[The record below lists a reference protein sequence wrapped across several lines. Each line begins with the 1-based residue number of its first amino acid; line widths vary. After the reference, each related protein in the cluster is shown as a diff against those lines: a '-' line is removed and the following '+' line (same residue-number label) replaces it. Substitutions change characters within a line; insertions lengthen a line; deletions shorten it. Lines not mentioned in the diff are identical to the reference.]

1 MSTRSPRLWTRK
13 VCVLSLPQ
21 LTVTDPVVLLGR
33 FLEGGFAGLPSLS
46 LGAQSFSVFCFVHM
60 SAQPAVTQESGA

>member
-1 MSTRSPRLWTRK
+1 MSKRSPRLWTRK

-21 LTVTDPVVLLGR
+21 RTVTDPMVLLGR

-46 LGAQSFSVFCFVHM
+46 LGAWSFSVFSFVHT
-60 SAQPAVTQESGA
+60 SAQPAVTQDTGA